1 MNTLF
6 IGGIG
11 TSELIVI
18 AIVLLIFFGGEKL
31 PSLMRGAG
39 KGIKEFK
46 EAMNEPVEK
55 SQQSESTESKE
66 NTQK

>member
-18 AIVLLIFFGGEKL
+18 AVVLLVFFGGEKL
-31 PSLMRGAG
+31 PTLMRGAG

-46 EAMNEPVEK
+46 DAMNEPVEK
-55 SQQSESTESKE
+55 STKPESTESQE

>member
-46 EAMNEPVEK
+46 EAINEPVEK
-55 SQQSESTESKE
+55 TTKQESTESQDK
-66 NTQK
+66 TQK